1 MHIHPSPPSR
11 RVCTATCTAGEVLYW
26 DLVEATVVR
35 RFKAHSGVDCSLAMH
50 PEGKL
55 LLTSSVDGTIKAWSW
70 G

>member
-1 MHIHPSPPSR
+1 MCTS
-11 RVCTATCTAGEVLYW
+11 VCIAGEVPYW

-35 RFKAHSGVDCSLAMH
+35 RFKAHSGVVCSLAMH

-55 LLTSSVDGTIKAWSW
+55 LLTSSVDGTIKAWTL